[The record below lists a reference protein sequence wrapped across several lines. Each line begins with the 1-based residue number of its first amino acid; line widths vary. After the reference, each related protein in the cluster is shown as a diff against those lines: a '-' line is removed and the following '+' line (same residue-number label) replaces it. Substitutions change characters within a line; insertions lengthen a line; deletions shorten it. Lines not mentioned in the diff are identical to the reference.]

1 MAKRFTYGGYTF
13 VEAGTF
19 QDYGI
24 RKGKK
29 EFVNIT
35 RALHYP
41 NSGKVADGDEPFDYD
56 GFYKAADGS
65 KDDIFFCEENLERYV
80 PCAAVLAVFDQT
92 SPTEA
97 VCGRFS
103 RRRAKREEHERLEK
117 RRALKDAMCMTD
129 KQREALDVLR
139 EAAVACC
146 EAGLNFA
153 VDGNEMFAFRADLL
167 ADITDNMV
175 PMNGQEQI
183 TEGMFLAIENAWDAS
198 EGLYANVKEP

>member
-41 NSGKVADGDEPFDYD
+41 NSGKVADGDEPFNYD
-56 GFYKAADGS
+56 DFYKAADGS
-65 KDDIFFCEENLERYV
+65 KADVFLCEENFERYV

-92 SPTEA
+92 SPTDA
-97 VCGRFS
+97 VWGRFN
-103 RRRAKREEHERLEK
+103 RRRAEREKHERFEK
-117 RRALKDAMCMTD
+117 QEALKNAMCMTE
-129 KQREALDVLR
+129 KQREALSVLR
-139 EAAVACC
+139 EAAIACC

-153 VDGNEMFAFRADLL
+153 VDGTEMYAFRADLL
-167 ADITDNMV
+167 TDITDDMA

-183 TEGMFLAIENAWDAS
+183 TSGMFLAIENAWDAC
-198 EGLYANVKEP
+198 EGLYANVKEL

>member
-1 MAKRFTYGGYTF
+1 MAKRFTYGDYTF

-41 NSGKVADGDEPFDYD
+41 NSGKVADGDEPFNYD
-56 GFYKAADGS
+56 DFYKAADGS
-65 KDDIFFCEENLERYV
+65 KADVFLCEENFERYV
-80 PCAAVLAVFDQT
+80 PCSAVLAVFDQT
-92 SPTEA
+92 SPTDD
-97 VCGRFS
+97 VWGRFN
-103 RRRAKREEHERLEK
+103 RRRAEREKHERFEK
-117 RRALKDAMCMTD
+117 QEALKNAMCMTE
-129 KQREALDVLR
+129 KQREALSVLR
-139 EAAVACC
+139 EAAIACC

-153 VDGNEMFAFRADLL
+153 VDGTEMYAFRADLL
-167 ADITDNMV
+167 TDITDDMA

-183 TEGMFLAIENAWDAS
+183 TSGMFLAIENAWDAC
-198 EGLYANVKEP
+198 EGLYANVKEL